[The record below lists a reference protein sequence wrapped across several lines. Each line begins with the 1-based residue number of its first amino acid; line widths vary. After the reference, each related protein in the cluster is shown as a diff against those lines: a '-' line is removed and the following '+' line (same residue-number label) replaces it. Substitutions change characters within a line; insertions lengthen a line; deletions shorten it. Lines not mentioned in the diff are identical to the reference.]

1 MNRPYF
7 LQVLQTE
14 RHLSG
19 HFKGSKNTI
28 AEPESEVNSEE
39 AEDVKYDD
47 NSDGRIVLD
56 GAETLMI

>member
-1 MNRPYF
+1 M
-7 LQVLQTE
+7 LQTE